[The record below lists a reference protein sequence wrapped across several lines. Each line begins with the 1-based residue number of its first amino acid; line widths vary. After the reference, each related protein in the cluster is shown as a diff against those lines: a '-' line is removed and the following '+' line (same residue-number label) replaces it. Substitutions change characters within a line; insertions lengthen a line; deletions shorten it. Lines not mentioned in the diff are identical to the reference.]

1 MKIAHFT
8 DAYPPNVNGVAVV
21 VEVFARKLSREH
33 QVEVYA
39 PAYTGRGGVEKI
51 GNLTIRRYRSVALPT
66 YKDFRLAVPSVTGVA
81 ESFEAFD
88 PDVVHFHTPGPL
100 GMLGILLSK
109 SRKKSLVGTYHTLL
123 SETLVY
129 ASPKKLLEKYLP
141 AIDRAAS
148 GLGVDLK
155 LLGNG
160 ENKNGGEQT
169 LPQKMVWGLANR
181 IYGYADVT
189 LCPSQAIKREVI
201 ARGMKGRVG
210 VLSNG
215 IELPKF
221 PVKTEYKNRQRI
233 LHTGRLGFEKN
244 IGVVIKAFARV
255 GQKYPDAR
263 LTIAGDGPARKEL
276 EKVTRDMVVEDK
288 VRFLGMVKRE
298 KLAEIYRE
306 HDMFVTASAMETQG
320 LVVLEA
326 MASGLPVV
334 AVNKYALPDLVKNW
348 RNGFLVG
355 VGDDRGMASRIMKL
369 INDGTLTER
378 MGREARKTAGEHD
391 LDKVIERLEE
401 IYEQLPVCK
410 DGGWWQRM
418 KSRLGFN
425 GWV

>member
-1 MKIAHFT
+1 
-8 DAYPPNVNGVAVV
+8 
-21 VEVFARKLSREH
+21 
-33 QVEVYA
+33 
-39 PAYTGRGGVEKI
+39 
-51 GNLTIRRYRSVALPT
+51 
-66 YKDFRLAVPSVTGVA
+66 
-81 ESFEAFD
+81 
-88 PDVVHFHTPGPL
+88 
-100 GMLGILLSK
+100 
-109 SRKKSLVGTYHTLL
+109 
-123 SETLVY
+123 
-129 ASPKKLLEKYLP
+129 
-141 AIDRAAS
+141 
-148 GLGVDLK
+148 
-155 LLGNG
+155 
-160 ENKNGGEQT
+160 
-169 LPQKMVWGLANR
+169 
-181 IYGYADVT
+181 
-189 LCPSQAIKREVI
+189 
-201 ARGMKGRVG
+201 MKGRVG